1 MTTEEDARRTLLI
14 EAQIELYRG
23 RARWELWNA
32 IAMLIVAATVFGVG
46 VLGVALL
53 RHPSPQSINVRIEKL
68 PQ

>member
-32 IAMLIVAATVFGVG
+32 IAMLIVAATVFCVG
-46 VLGVALL
+46 VLGVVLL

>member
-1 MTTEEDARRTLLI
+1 VTTEEARRVLLV

-23 RARWELWNA
+23 RVRWELWNA
-32 IAMLIVAATVFGVG
+32 IAMLIVAATVFCVG

-53 RHPSPQSINVRIEKL
+53 RHPSPQTINVRIEKL

>member
-1 MTTEEDARRTLLI
+1 VTTEEARRVLLV

-23 RARWELWNA
+23 RVRWELWNA
-32 IAMLIVAATVFGVG
+32 IAMLIVAATVFGGG
-46 VLGVALL
+46 VLGVVLL

>member
-1 MTTEEDARRTLLI
+1 VTTEEARRVLLV

-23 RARWELWNA
+23 RVRWELWNA

-53 RHPSPQSINVRIEKL
+53 RHPSPQTINVRIEKL

>member
-1 MTTEEDARRTLLI
+1 MTTEEARRVLLV

-23 RARWELWNA
+23 RVRWELWNA

-46 VLGVALL
+46 VLTVASWW
-53 RHPSPQSINVRIEKL
+53 HPSPQIINVRIEKL

>member
-1 MTTEEDARRTLLI
+1 VTTEEARRVLLV
-14 EAQIELYRG
+14 EAQIELYR
-23 RARWELWNA
+23 RRVRWELWNA

>member
-1 MTTEEDARRTLLI
+1 VTTEEARRVLLV
-14 EAQIELYRG
+14 EAQIELYR
-23 RARWELWNA
+23 RRVRWELWNA

-46 VLGVALL
+46 VLGVTLL